1 MKLTSLGTQSEN
13 NAQVVHPSG
22 RHLNNAS
29 DLFPV
34 ADWVYSQIC
43 QYWKDQSASWY
54 YHNLKENTSVLIAVN
69 FFSQETSEYMVLNDE
84 MELEM
89 DELNQH
95 ECMAPLTTLI
105 KHMQRNQITPKV
117 EEASMNQKFG
127 IVSLVITKQ
136 QSCVW
141 LNSFILYFSCLY
153 LCGSSRGVF
162 WLW

>member
-1 MKLTSLGTQSEN
+1 MVL
-13 NAQVVHPSG
+13 
-22 RHLNNAS
+22 
-29 DLFPV
+29 
-34 ADWVYSQIC
+34 SQFEREHIC
-43 QYWKDQSASWY
+43 INCSK
-54 YHNLKENTSVLIAVN
+54 

-136 QSCVW
+136 QSCD
-141 LNSFILYFSCLY
+141 
-153 LCGSSRGVF
+153 
-162 WLW
+162 